1 MASKRTYTTP
11 EVVFRPAFTLVGIAT
26 TLSLRAAREVQAIGN
41 IAAELYMRRQEVEHR
56 TGDTLVLFQRYPSNR
71 RFDDLVPY
79 TFTLGW
85 MVEHTD
91 SLPEGMVALTIPPGE
106 YARFTHTGAD
116 HEIPATYS
124 GIYGKALR
132 GMRRWSAGYDYE
144 VWDKFEPFRHR
155 RSMVDIYVALQ
166 RRFPVRRSYLSDEA
180 AIWEGYA
187 GSASDQEPL

>member
-11 EVVFRPAFTLVGIAT
+11 EIVFRPAFALVGIST
-26 TLSLRAAREVQAIGN
+26 TLSLRAAREVHAIGN
-41 IAAELYMRRQEVEHR
+41 ISAELHLRRHEVEHR
-56 TGDTLVLFQRYPSNR
+56 VGDTLVLFQRYPSNR

-85 MVEHTD
+85 MVERMD
-91 SLPEGMVALTIPPGE
+91 SLPVGMVGSTIPPGE

-132 GMRRWSAGYDYE
+132 GMRRWSLGYDYE
-144 VWDKFEPFRHR
+144 VWDNFEPFGHR

-166 RRFPVRRSYLSDEA
+166 RRFPARRSFLSDEA
-180 AIWEGYA
+180 ARWEGYTDTV
-187 GSASDQEPL
+187 SDQEPL